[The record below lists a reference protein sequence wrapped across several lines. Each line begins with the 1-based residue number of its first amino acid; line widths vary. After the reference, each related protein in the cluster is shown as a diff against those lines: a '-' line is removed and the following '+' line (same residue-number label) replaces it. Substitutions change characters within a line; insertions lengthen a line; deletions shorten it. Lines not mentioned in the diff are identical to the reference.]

1 MMKKV
6 LLMACLSVI
15 LTAGLAS
22 ATYQVG
28 DEIGDFTLN
37 DSEGNSVSLSDFDGK
52 VVFIFFWESG

>member
-1 MMKKV
+1 MKKV